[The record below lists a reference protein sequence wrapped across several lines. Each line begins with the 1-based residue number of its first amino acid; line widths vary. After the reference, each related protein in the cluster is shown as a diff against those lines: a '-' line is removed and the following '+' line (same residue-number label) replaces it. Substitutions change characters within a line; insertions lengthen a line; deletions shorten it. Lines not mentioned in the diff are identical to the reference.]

1 MGAGSGGLGRWE
13 RKYKGGLTCRG
24 DWPEIP
30 EMTTDPMP
38 DDKPAAVRVTAT
50 KCARC
55 GEPVQARYRPFCS
68 LRCAEIDLGSW
79 FTERY
84 RVETAELPTDA
95 PRQGEGEP

>member
-1 MGAGSGGLGRWE
+1 
-13 RKYKGGLTCRG
+13 
-24 DWPEIP
+24 
-30 EMTTDPMP
+30 MTTDPSSP
-38 DDKPAAVRVTAT
+38 EEKPAAVRVTAA

-84 RVETAELPTDA
+84 RVETQEGPGEA
-95 PRQGEGEP
+95 PRQGEQEA